1 MLAQQVQ
8 PDDEPAGPAGI
19 GWRPGRGLVQNGFDM
34 PVLGRE
40 RRDVLG
46 EISLQGGEQPVLLD
60 LGVRTQH
67 GGDPAG
73 ELRQARNV
81 RGGTGGPRLADQG
94 RRQGCVPGQLVDSG
108 PWQPQYSQMRS
119 SVRSDYPDGTR
130 LAIGNLMA
138 NGTAERVF
146 GPFARPALPGET

>member
-1 MLAQQVQ
+1 MLFEYVLAQQVQ
-8 PDDEPAGPAGI
+8 PADEPAGPAGI

-67 GGDPAG
+67 GGDPAA

-81 RGGTGGPRLADQG
+81 RGGTGGPRLADQAADK
-94 RRQGCVPGQLVDSG
+94 VVFPGQLVDSG
-108 PWQPQYSQMRS
+108 
-119 SVRSDYPDGTR
+119 
-130 LAIGNLMA
+130 LAAAVLAHVILRQIG
-138 NGTAERVF
+138 
-146 GPFARPALPGET
+146 LPGRYPSGHRESHG

>member
-1 MLAQQVQ
+1 LFFECVLAQQVQ
-8 PDDEPAGPAGI
+8 PADEPAGPAGI

-67 GGDPAG
+67 GRDPAG
-73 ELRQARNV
+73 EKLNRPRNQGATVV
-81 RGGTGGPRLADQG
+81 R
-94 RRQGCVPGQLVDSG
+94 
-108 PWQPQYSQMRS
+108 
-119 SVRSDYPDGTR
+119 
-130 LAIGNLMA
+130 
-138 NGTAERVF
+138 
-146 GPFARPALPGET
+146 